1 MTMTVRVYVCE
12 ATDFLRATDLHIGAC
27 NNNNNNLGAPVRQH
41 YQQRADDDEQSIK
54 QN

>member
-1 MTMTVRVYVCE
+1 VCE

-27 NNNNNNLGAPVRQH
+27 NNNNNLGASVRQH
-41 YQQRADDDEQSIK
+41 YEQRADDDEQSIK